1 MATRS
6 DASRNL
12 QELQAYCVKNAVNLP
27 EWQIREINKRWQ
39 SLGNAL
45 RHPGGLFN
53 VKNYN

>member
-12 QELQAYCVKNAVNLP
+12 QELKAYNTKHAANLS
-27 EWQIREINKRWQ
+27 EWQVREIDRRWR
-39 SLGNAL
+39 SMGKAL
-45 RHPGGLFN
+45 SHPGGLFN

>member
-12 QELQAYCVKNAVNLP
+12 QELKAYNTKHAAALSERQV
-27 EWQIREINKRWQ
+27 WDINRRWQ
-39 SLGNAL
+39 SLGKAV